1 MINCSIFI
9 STYLYFSDKLSF
21 TGNSYD
27 NINSDTDDDD
37 QDPTAFLWRLKC
49 NGNVL
54 DWTTEIINGE
64 PYDVHWYK
72 GAETDRVEVK
82 HKNMWTY
89 YNTWSRSNSISLDI
103 DADGNGDIIT
113 DYASYSDLG
122 QYDLVIFNPQT
133 SDSGTYY
140 CKAVSRGNG
149 NKVTLGSTILDVK
162 ARE

>member
-1 MINCSIFI
+1 MISCSILI
-9 STYLYFSDKLSF
+9 SEYLYFSDKLSF

-27 NINSDTDDDD
+27 NINSNTEDDD
-37 QDPTAFLWRLKC
+37 QDPSAFLWRLKC

-54 DWTTEIINGE
+54 DWTEEIKNGE
-64 PYDVHWYK
+64 PYDVYWYK
-72 GAETDRVEVK
+72 GTETDRVEVNY
-82 HKNMWTY
+82 KNMWTY
-89 YNTWSRSNSISLDI
+89 YRTQTAGSNSISLDL
-103 DADGNGDIIT
+103 DGAEEF
-113 DYASYSDLG
+113 ASYSDLG